1 MACRSIFFQNNKN
14 PEEVGSQMARSS
26 ECVDKAN
33 FLEQFV
39 LIWSIG
45 CAMCTLIG
53 SRRIGSFLLARECTS
68 ECISS
73 GCWAHFSDS
82 QCHHVSS
89 CDGSS
94 WQQNTTV
101 IIAFPVTSVTFR
113 GVSMLCYSVQSLGC
127 CGLSYPTHFCY
138 TSQPN
143 GEMIYCCIF
152 KKKI

>member
-39 LIWSIG
+39 LIRSIG
-45 CAMCTLIG
+45 CAMCTL
-53 SRRIGSFLLARECTS
+53 IGSFLLARECTS

-113 GVSMLCYSVQSLGC
+113 GVSMLLFSSVTWLLWVIISNPFLLHVTTQWRNDL
-127 CGLSYPTHFCY
+127 LLY
-138 TSQPN
+138 
-143 GEMIYCCIF
+143 I
-152 KKKI
+152 